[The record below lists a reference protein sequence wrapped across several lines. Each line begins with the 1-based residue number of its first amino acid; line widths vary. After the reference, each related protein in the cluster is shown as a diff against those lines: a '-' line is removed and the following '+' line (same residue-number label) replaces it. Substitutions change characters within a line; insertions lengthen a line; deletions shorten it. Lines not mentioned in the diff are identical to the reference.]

1 MSCALWS
8 SAVPLLL
15 AVGPGSARLMRRAV
29 APPRQPARWS
39 LLPHSMRLAWQRAHL
54 FPLTRS
60 VQRLSGWR
68 DQHRGHAVRLHPVCG
83 LHQRNDGTAY
93 SGGAAPRVL
102 PVRPPPLP
110 GLASTWPLRA
120 WALSHP
126 CLDDRAVPPGRRG
139 GAAHRCPGLAQ
150 PHPVPASQGEGGG
163 HVQPPAVC
171 HRPGQRGA
179 ALPAGAGGA
188 GCRGARRP
196 RQRRRREA
204 GTVFAGLP
212 PSRSHACA
220 AGRLTQASYA
230 APPACSASC
239 TRALCTGWSA
249 LRPMLVSLGSPP
261 APPRH
266 QPVPAMPLADARCI
280 AGLSLVLRFW
290 TP

>member
-126 CLDDRAVPPGRRG
+126 RLDDRAVPPGRRC
-139 GAAHRCPGLAQ
+139 AAPPHRCPGLAQ
-150 PHPVPASQGEGGG
+150 PPSTRLLAHP
-163 HVQPPAVC
+163 
-171 HRPGQRGA
+171 R
-179 ALPAGAGGA
+179 LAG
-188 GCRGARRP
+188 
-196 RQRRRREA
+196 RRRRA
-204 GTVFAGLP
+204 CTAPCRLPSPRATWSCPTCWCRWGGVQGGTPPPPAQAPRGGDSVCGTAAFSLACMCRRPFNPGLLCCLPCLQCVVYSCIVYWMVGFAADACESGLP
-212 PSRSHACA
+212 AR
-220 AGRLTQASYA
+220 
-230 APPACSASC
+230 PA
-239 TRALCTGWSA
+239 
-249 LRPMLVSLGSPP
+249 
-261 APPRH
+261 
-266 QPVPAMPLADARCI
+266 
-280 AGLSLVLRFW
+280 
-290 TP
+290 